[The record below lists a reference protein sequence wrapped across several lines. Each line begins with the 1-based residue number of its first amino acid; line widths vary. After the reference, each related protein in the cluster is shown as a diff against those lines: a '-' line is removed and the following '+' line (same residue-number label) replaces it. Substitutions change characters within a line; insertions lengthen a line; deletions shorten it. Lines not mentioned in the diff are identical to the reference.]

1 MLFVYFKIFRVASER
16 ERLIREGMGTC
27 RLSRRVEKT
36 QMKGRKRSATTN
48 YTHRY
53 LNYLYFCVINL
64 RIGKRKLIKNR

>member
-36 QMKGRKRSATTN
+36 QLKGRKRSATTN

-53 LNYLYFCVINL
+53 S
-64 RIGKRKLIKNR
+64 NRCNITR